1 MNKESF
7 LKKKYSFNFVIDKEE
22 LYKVGKAIK
31 KELLDIKK
39 NKLKMYSEKEF
50 LDKFPHLK
58 KSK

>member
-7 LKKKYSFNFVIDKEE
+7 LKNKYSFNFVINKEE

-50 LDKFPHLK
+50 LDEFPHLK